1 MLLKTLSLAHWIIA
15 ALIAVV
21 VLIIGLIDGFI
32 LLALMD
38 GSTEWEYVGDG
49 AKAFLISTLGVLGA
63 ITIGVICLPLIYR
76 IRALEERLRTEDGKG
91 ANND

>member
-1 MLLKTLSLAHWIIA
+1 MLLKTQSVTPWIVA
-15 ALIAVV
+15 VLIAVA

-63 ITIGVICLPLIYR
+63 ITVGVICLPFIYR
-76 IRALEERLRTEDGKG
+76 LRALEERLKTEENRSTSD
-91 ANND
+91 D